1 MVGSRTMAQTIDVSG
16 LSREAVRAVESLVVL
31 LRENQQKPIATTP
44 SIFDLFGK
52 AEELRTGDDIADQL
66 REERDAWGEP

>member
-1 MVGSRTMAQTIDVSG
+1 VDTKVIDVTG
-16 LSREAVRAVESLVVL
+16 LPAPVIQDLERLVKT
-31 LRENQQKPIATTP
+31 LREQSQGRHQSAP

-52 AEELRTGDDIADQL
+52 APVLRSGEDIAAQL